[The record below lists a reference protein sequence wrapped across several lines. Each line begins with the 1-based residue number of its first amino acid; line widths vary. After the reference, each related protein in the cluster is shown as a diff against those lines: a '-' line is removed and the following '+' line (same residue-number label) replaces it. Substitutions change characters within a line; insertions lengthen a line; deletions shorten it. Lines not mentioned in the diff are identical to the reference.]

1 MEQSKLLDYYRD
13 SSCSLQWRRFLD
25 AFAEEIADALTPH
38 DQRLLLARVGRRFA
52 EANPLPAVETL
63 EALQEAFNAI
73 WQSLGWGFV
82 VCEEMSDRLRLDHY
96 ASPLV
101 VAAPECPEWS
111 TGFLEGVYHAWFQ
124 QVGLLP
130 GLEVRAAKG
139 QERPDVRQLELRR
152 LA

>member
-13 SSCSLQWRRFLD
+13 RGCSLQWRRFLD

-52 EANPLPAVETL
+52 EANPVPAVETL
-63 EALQEAFNAI
+63 EALQDAFNAI
-73 WQSLGWGFV
+73 WRPLDWGFV
-82 VCEEMSDRLRLDHY
+82 VCEEMSDRLRLNHY
-96 ASPLV
+96 AAPLA
-101 VAAPECPEWS
+101 VALPGCPDWS
-111 TGFLEGVYHAWFQ
+111 EGFLEGVYHAWFQ

-130 GLEVRAAKG
+130 GLEVRAMPD
-139 QERPDVRQLELRR
+139 QDSPDVRQLELRR